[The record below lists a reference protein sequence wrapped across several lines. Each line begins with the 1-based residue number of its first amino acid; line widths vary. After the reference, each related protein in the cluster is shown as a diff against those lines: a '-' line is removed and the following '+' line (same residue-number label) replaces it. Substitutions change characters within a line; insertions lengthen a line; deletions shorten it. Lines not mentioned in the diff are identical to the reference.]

1 MSKGLGITLGILGVL
16 LVVVFMV
23 FGSFIS
29 AKNQMVAKDQNV
41 KAAWSEVDV
50 QLERRADLIPN
61 LVETVKGF
69 TKEESTVFGDIANA
83 RAGMLNAQGPAA
95 KIAANGQLDG
105 ALGRLLL
112 LTENYPQLR
121 SSDQFMR
128 LQDELAGTENRISV
142 ARKRYNDA
150 LQDYNTFILQFP
162 NSIWAGMAGY
172 AKNDAYFAA
181 SPAAQGG
188 TEGKFLGTDCD
199 ADEKRP
205 FRGAE
210 WPFLSC
216 DLEVPR
222 HTGLSRRSGAY
233 LKDAM
238 ALASSSLMSKTV

>member
-1 MSKGLGITLGILGVL
+1 MNRGLGITLGVLGVL
-16 LVVVFMV
+16 VVVVLMV
-23 FGSFIS
+23 FGSYVS

-50 QLERRADLIPN
+50 NLQRRADLIPN

-95 KIAANGQLDG
+95 KIAANNQLDG
-105 ALGRLLL
+105 AIGRLLL

-162 NSIWAGMAGY
+162 NSIWAGMAGFHQ
-172 AKNDAYFAA
+172 NSAYFTA
-181 SPAAQGG
+181 SPAAQAVPSV
-188 TEGKFLGTDCD
+188 KF
-199 ADEKRP
+199 
-205 FRGAE
+205 
-210 WPFLSC
+210 
-216 DLEVPR
+216 
-222 HTGLSRRSGAY
+222 
-233 LKDAM
+233 
-238 ALASSSLMSKTV
+238 